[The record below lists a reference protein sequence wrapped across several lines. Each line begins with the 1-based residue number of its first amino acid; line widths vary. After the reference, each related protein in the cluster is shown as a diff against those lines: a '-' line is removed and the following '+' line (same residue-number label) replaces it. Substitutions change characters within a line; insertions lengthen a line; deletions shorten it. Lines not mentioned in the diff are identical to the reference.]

1 MPTTIQDLKG
11 GEEVRALIVGH
22 QPPPYSAHIFADSDA
37 NAVNSTTSTINQQ
50 SDRSCLTF
58 CCHHNLK
65 AYSTTN
71 NQKLTSSHNECS
83 SFPPQAQPAI
93 ELEIPLIS
101 A

>member
-1 MPTTIQDLKG
+1 MGADWPPTTALFSSHFRDL
-11 GEEVRALIVGH
+11 
-22 QPPPYSAHIFADSDA
+22 DSDV
-37 NAVNSTTSTINQQ
+37 NAVNGTTSTINQR
-50 SDRSCLTF
+50 SNRSCLSF

-71 NQKLTSSHNECS
+71 DQKLILSHNECS